1 MLQLP
6 EHVKYI
12 IERLEQTGFEAYAVG
27 GCVRDGLLGR
37 TPEDWDITTSARPQE
52 VKALFKRTID
62 TGIQHGTVT
71 VLLSAPHGRRP
82 AQASANA
89 ADRTA
94 VPQGPEEASSGQT
107 AAQKR
112 QPDHGHAAA
121 RWEGYE
127 VTTYRIDGAYL
138 DSRHP
143 SEVIFTPSLHEDLAR
158 RDFTINAMAVN
169 VRSDIVDDF
178 GGLEDLKKRR
188 IRAVGDPEKR
198 FTEDALRMLRALR
211 FSAQLNFEIDPATW
225 EAVGALAPRLQKV
238 SKERIQ
244 VELTKLL
251 LSEHPE
257 KIGLVFESG
266 LSEYVSEHFRRA
278 LPKEAVLR
286 PENWMPAGLPHEKY
300 VRWGVFLRAVPSE
313 ARRILRELKMD
324 NDTTAQA
331 AAVAELF
338 FAELPD
344 SRYAT
349 RKQLSKYGF
358 TLYESFLQAAVCL
371 ATAQTVGGLERDAAC
386 PENDA
391 AGLSE
396 TAAADGTASAS
407 GRLLKLRELQ
417 REVEAIRAAGDCIG
431 LKDLRISGQD
441 LLQLGVPKGPELG
454 RILHLLLEQVLEE
467 PSRNTREFLLE
478 SAREHAAMP

>member
-12 IERLEQTGFEAYAVG
+12 IARLEQAGFEAYAVG

-71 VLLSAPHGRRP
+71 VLMPVPRGRKADP
-82 AQASANA
+82 TSGNA
-89 ADRTA
+89 ADRTELRRT
-94 VPQGPEEASSGQT
+94 EEASS
-107 AAQKR
+107 AQPVIQK
-112 QPDHGHAAA
+112 QPSDHGHA

-169 VRSDIVDDF
+169 ERSGIVDDF
-178 GGLEDLKKRR
+178 GGLQDLQARR

-211 FSAQLNFEIDPATW
+211 FSAQLGFDIDPATW
-225 EAVGALAPRLQKV
+225 EAVGRLAPRLAKV

-244 VELTKLL
+244 VELTKLM

-257 KIGLVFESG
+257 RIRLVFASG
-266 LSEYVSEHFRRA
+266 LAAYVSDHFRLA
-278 LPKEAVLR
+278 LPEEAVQ
-286 PENWMPAGLPHEKY
+286 PAWMPACLPHVKY
-300 VRWGVFLRAVPSE
+300 VRWGVFLRAVPAE
-313 ARRILRELKMD
+313 ARCILRELKMD
-324 NDTTAQA
+324 NETIAQA
-331 AAVAELF
+331 AAVAGLLSE
-338 FAELPD
+338 ALPD
-344 SRYAT
+344 TRYQI
-349 RKQLSKYGF
+349 RKQLSVHGF
-358 TLYESFLQAAVCL
+358 ALYESFLAAALCL
-371 ATAQTVGGLERDAAC
+371 AEAEDRCAGNAC
-386 PENDA
+386 TE
-391 AGLSE
+391 
-396 TAAADGTASAS
+396 AAAPSGTTAGAAEPKQ
-407 GRLLKLRELQ
+407 RLLQLRQLQ
-417 REVEAIRAAGDCIG
+417 AEVQAIRAAGDCIG

-441 LLQLGVPKGPELG
+441 LLQLGIPKGPALG
-454 RILHLLLEQVLEE
+454 SILHLLLEQVLEE